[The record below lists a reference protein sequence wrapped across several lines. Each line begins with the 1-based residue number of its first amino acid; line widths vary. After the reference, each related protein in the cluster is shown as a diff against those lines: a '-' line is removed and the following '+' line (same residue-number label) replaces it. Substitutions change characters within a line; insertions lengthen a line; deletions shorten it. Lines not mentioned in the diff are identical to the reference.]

1 MIYSIQVIAREDK
14 GWRGVEYNKSPE
26 TFFKTSRKK
35 KDLSPVKIQDINR
48 GVEAVK
54 VFARKNQKDEYHI
67 NFVLQKI
74 MYYLWGL
81 ARMASST

>member
-48 GVEAVK
+48 GVDAVK
-54 VFARKNQKDEYHI
+54 EVGT
-67 NFVLQKI
+67 
-74 MYYLWGL
+74 YLPERIK
-81 ARMASST
+81 RMNILG